1 MKTWVNPSLSCV
13 SINVNAAAEL
23 IATVEAISI
32 DFDKIP
38 SLMMILWRS
47 RWARLGYELVKRG
60 LPTLFVVGVG
70 VWSTAGLEFGSFG
83 RGKMG
88 RLLRSRSWR
97 LRVRVRIGGGGGASH
112 VDFSYGCFPIKTL
125 NTERERERE
134 REIKRNETKRWVLK
148 REREREWDLRRRLRR
163 WLRSSDRGNWRERE
177 REVRKWE
184 AKTVSL
190 VRERESGGKA
200 WKCFYTVW
208 YIFNFWA

>member
-32 DFDKIP
+32 DFDEIP

-47 RWARLGYELVKRG
+47 RWARLGYELVERG
-60 LPTLFVVGVG
+60 LPTLFVVGVGVG

-134 REIKRNETKRWVLK
+134 RERLNETKRNETVSFEE

-163 WLRSSDRGNWRERE
+163 WLRSLDCGNWRERE
-177 REVRKWE
+177 REGEEVR
-184 AKTVSL
+184 S
-190 VRERESGGKA
+190 
-200 WKCFYTVW
+200 
-208 YIFNFWA
+208 

>member
-1 MKTWVNPSLSCV
+1 MNYPFVQISLKTQKLRIKSKKVKTWVNPSLSCV

-32 DFDKIP
+32 DFDEIP

-47 RWARLGYELVKRG
+47 RWARLGYELVERG
-60 LPTLFVVGVG
+60 LPTLFVVGV
-70 VWSTAGLEFGSFG
+70 WSSAGLEFGSFG

-134 REIKRNETKRWVLK
+134 REIKRNETKRNG
-148 REREREWDLRRRLRR
+148 EF
-163 WLRSSDRGNWRERE
+163 WRERE
-177 REVRKWE
+177 RERMGLTSSSSSMIEVIGLWKL
-184 AKTVSL
+184 K
-190 VRERESGGKA
+190 RERESKRRWGSEKLKR
-200 WKCFYTVW
+200 WV
-208 YIFNFWA
+208 

>member
-32 DFDKIP
+32 DFDEIP

-47 RWARLGYELVKRG
+47 RWARLGYELVERG
-60 LPTLFVVGVG
+60 LPTLFVVGVGVGVG

-97 LRVRVRIGGGGGASH
+97 LRVRVRIGGGGGGGASH

-125 NTERERERE
+125 NRERERERE
-134 REIKRNETKRWVLK
+134 RERLNETKRNG
-148 REREREWDLRRRLRR
+148 EF
-163 WLRSSDRGNWRERE
+163 WRERE
-177 REVRKWE
+177 RERMGLTSSSSSMIEVIGPWKL
-184 AKTVSL
+184 K
-190 VRERESGGKA
+190 RERKRSEEVRS
-200 WKCFYTVW
+200 
-208 YIFNFWA
+208 

>member
-32 DFDKIP
+32 DFDKIL

-47 RWARLGYELVKRG
+47 RWARLGYELVERG

-134 REIKRNETKRWVLK
+134 IKRNETKRCVLK
-148 REREREWDLRRRLRR
+148 RERERERMGLT
-163 WLRSSDRGNWRERE
+163 SSSSSMIEVIGPWKLKRERKRSE
-177 REVRKWE
+177 EVR
-184 AKTVSL
+184 S
-190 VRERESGGKA
+190 
-200 WKCFYTVW
+200 
-208 YIFNFWA
+208 

>member
-1 MKTWVNPSLSCV
+1 MNYPFVQISLKTQKLRIKSKKVKTWVNPSLSCV

-32 DFDKIP
+32 DFDEIP

-47 RWARLGYELVKRG
+47 RWARLGYELVERG
-60 LPTLFVVGVG
+60 LPTLFGVGVG
-70 VWSTAGLEFGSFG
+70 VWSSEGLEFGSFG

-125 NTERERERE
+125 NTERERER
-134 REIKRNETKRWVLK
+134 
-148 REREREWDLRRRLRR
+148 D
-163 WLRSSDRGNWRERE
+163 
-177 REVRKWE
+177 
-184 AKTVSL
+184 
-190 VRERESGGKA
+190 
-200 WKCFYTVW
+200 
-208 YIFNFWA
+208 

>member
-1 MKTWVNPSLSCV
+1 MNTWVNPSLSCV

-32 DFDKIP
+32 DFDEIL

-47 RWARLGYELVKRG
+47 RWARLGYELVERG

-70 VWSTAGLEFGSFG
+70 VGVWSSEGLEFGSFG

-134 REIKRNETKRWVLK
+134 IKRNETVSFEERERERMGLTSSSSSMIEVIGLWKLK
-148 REREREWDLRRRLRR
+148 RERK
-163 WLRSSDRGNWRERE
+163 RSE
-177 REVRKWE
+177 EVR
-184 AKTVSL
+184 S
-190 VRERESGGKA
+190 
-200 WKCFYTVW
+200 
-208 YIFNFWA
+208 